1 MKSSAAIF
9 LLLVTTASL
18 SGCAK
23 GPNLLDLTLKP
34 RTVTVVTCPQL
45 APPPEATV
53 DALEADAKVHPETG
67 KWAVALEK
75 HLTKLE
81 TCVPSS

>member
-1 MKSSAAIF
+1 MRSSALIF
-9 LLLVTTASL
+9 LSLATMMCL

-34 RTVTVVTCPQL
+34 RTVTVIQCPQL
-45 APPPEATV
+45 APPPEAAV
-53 DALEADAKVHPETG
+53 DALEADAKLHPETG
-67 KWAVALEK
+67 KWAVSLEK

-81 TCVPSS
+81 ACKPS